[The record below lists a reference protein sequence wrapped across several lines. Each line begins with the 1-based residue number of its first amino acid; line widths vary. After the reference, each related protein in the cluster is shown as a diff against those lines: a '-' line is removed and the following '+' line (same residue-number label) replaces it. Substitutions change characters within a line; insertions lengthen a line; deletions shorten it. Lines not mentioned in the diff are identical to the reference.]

1 MRGGQTIGK
10 SDAIGAY
17 PVSAKCSPADL
28 AATIY
33 DALGVPLTSELRD
46 RQNRPVALNRGEVIQ
61 PLYSG
66 NA

>member
-1 MRGGQTIGK
+1 VRGGQTLGK

-17 PVSAKCSPADL
+17 PVSTKYAPADL

-33 DALGVPLTSELRD
+33 DSLGIPLDAELHD
-46 RQNRPVALNRGEVIQ
+46 QQKRPVALNRGEVIQ